1 MMIKFLLALVIL
13 MLITGPTSISS
24 KSMKD
29 SISDKEISTMTA
41 IIDKSI
47 VSYYVNHSGQLPTAL
62 DANTLTV
69 MGLSGLDVSKFSYA
83 KVDANTFTLR
93 AVLSNGSMTSVNSG
107 TELPEITPEII

>member
-1 MMIKFLLALVIL
+1 MMIKFLLALAIL
-13 MLITGPTSISS
+13 MVITGPTFISS
-24 KSMKD
+24 RSMKD

-69 MGLSGLDVSKFSYA
+69 MGLSGLDVSMFSYT
-83 KVDANTFTLR
+83 KVDANTFTLI
-93 AVLSNGSMTSVNSG
+93 AVLSDGSMTSVNSG
-107 TELPEITPEII
+107 IELPEIKPEVI